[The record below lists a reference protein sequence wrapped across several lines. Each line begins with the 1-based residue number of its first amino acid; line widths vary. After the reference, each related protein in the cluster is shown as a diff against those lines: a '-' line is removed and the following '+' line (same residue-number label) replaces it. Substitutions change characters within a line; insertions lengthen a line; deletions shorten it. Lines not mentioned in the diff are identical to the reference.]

1 MARKKNVTFNDIAQY
16 THFSKTTISRYFNNP
31 DSLTPENQQIISD
44 ALDKLNY
51 KENKVAKILANGQT
65 EFVGVLIPSLS
76 MNYYSE
82 MLNQILAS
90 YEKYGYM
97 VDYINPNTNEEWGGA
112 GDVAY
117 TKKFA
122 KWIAAESTKTIADE
136 KALALFKKIK
146 LVVSDEANVVSSDVA
161 NKLKDDKEFMNAVD
175 VVGYHY
181 NCLLYTSPSPRDS

>member
-1 MARKKNVTFNDIAQY
+1 MTATTRPDQRVQPREQRAEKANVLRNPGWQLAADAKKINPNLKVSILTWR
-16 THFSKTTISRYFNNP
+16 TPSWVKTDEDKYIWYKQSI
-31 DSLTPENQQIISD
+31 LD
-44 ALDKLNY
+44 A
-51 KENKVAKILANGQT
+51 
-65 EFVGVLIPSLS
+65 
-76 MNYYSE
+76 
-82 MLNQILAS
+82 

-146 LVVSDEANVVSSDVA
+146 LVGIRRGKCCQQRCCQQV
-161 NKLKDDKEFMNAVD
+161 K
-175 VVGYHY
+175 G
-181 NCLLYTSPSPRDS
+181 